1 MYRHGLRPTP
11 ETQSPIRRLF
21 TSIPR
26 RWWFSSIITDAASDK
41 ISSQ

>member
-1 MYRHGLRPTP
+1 MYRHGLRPIP

-26 RWWFSSIITDAASDK
+26 RFSSIITDAASDK
-41 ISSQ
+41 ISIQ